1 MRNSIGWKEMEDLLI
16 RLGAALELPTELVV
30 IGSTVCMSMGQP
42 DRMTMDI
49 DVWRRDSAFD
59 LGVLKRACKAVGISF
74 DPKGYDDPD
83 SVYLQLVEPGI
94 VQLGTFSDTSLL
106 FKTGNLELRRPPPEN
121 VIASKLVRGA
131 DWDFDDCMFLVKK
144 CKVSPASI
152 LQAVKSIEDLMAQET
167 AIENITML
175 NACIDMGVGTDLAPL
190 SPKEPRA
197 GGAPGM
203 SL

>member
-16 RLGAALELPTELVV
+16 KLGDALETPTELVV

-59 LGVLKRACKAVGISF
+59 LGMLKKACAAVGISF
-74 DPKGYDDPD
+74 DPKGYDEPD
-83 SVYLQLVEPGI
+83 SVYLQMVEPGI
-94 VQLGTFSDTSLL
+94 VQLGKFSDTSLL
-106 FKTGNLELRRPPPEN
+106 FKTGNLEIRHPPPEN

-131 DWDFDDCMFLVKK
+131 AWDFDDCVFLVKK
-144 CKVSPASI
+144 CKVSAAAI
-152 LQAVKSIEDLMAQET
+152 LQAVKSIEDLMAQEA

-175 NACIDMGVGTDLAPL
+175 NTCIDLGVGTDMASL
-190 SPKEPRA
+190 SPNERRA
-197 GGAPGM
+197 NNTPGM
-203 SL
+203 SF